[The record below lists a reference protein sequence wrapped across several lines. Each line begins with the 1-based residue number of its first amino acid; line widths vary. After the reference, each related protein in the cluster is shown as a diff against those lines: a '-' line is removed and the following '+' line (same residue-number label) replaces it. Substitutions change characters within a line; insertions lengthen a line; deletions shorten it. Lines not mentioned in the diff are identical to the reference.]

1 MVFDK
6 ERFSISNT
14 ASKKGWF
21 IIVTS
26 FVRLLSNFGKGVIL
40 TQELPRPDLN
50 VMDFAIWG
58 ILARKACE
66 KPHSNVESLKR
77 SLKKAWADLDEETI
91 RNCCA
96 NAHKRLEAV
105 VEAEG
110 RYIGKK

>member
-1 MVFDK
+1 
-6 ERFSISNT
+6 
-14 ASKKGWF
+14 
-21 IIVTS
+21 
-26 FVRLLSNFGKGVIL
+26 
-40 TQELPRPDLN
+40 
-50 VMDFAIWG
+50 MDFAIWG

-110 RYIGKK
+110 GYIENKLVFCNLVNLMNLNLLNKFFVL